1 MLSSSTPGPFQSI
14 QGYVSRVHRRLRLA
28 LASRGLGATVVV
40 ALLLT
45 LACVYVAN
53 QFAFSNSSIVS
64 SRAILFGS
72 LIAVLV
78 WVLIRPILRLNR
90 SRTAAQIEKSVP
102 AFDGRVETLVDQT
115 SGNKGA
121 EPNPLLDLLAED
133 TWRIAETAPTRY
145 VAGIGRVFA
154 YMGIT
159 VAAFAFLFWLGH
171 SGPGYW
177 GYGASRLWAGWL
189 EPGGPPLYQ
198 IVVEPGDTTI
208 RQGTDLL
215 VTAETIGFESTT
227 MQLDAKF
234 ASSVDWEQASMQR
247 QLEGSG
253 FEFAFAGVREPLRYY
268 VTAGGIR
275 SEEFE
280 VNVVEMPHVENLKLT
295 YHYPAW
301 TGMKPLVED
310 PGADLRAVAGTEVEV
325 EIQTDKP
332 LTDGILRVNNE
343 ESLRLDADGLQATG
357 RLKVGKEGEYFIA
370 AMYQGEIVRLTQ
382 DFFISVVPD
391 KKPVVKFLRPGR
403 DAKATSIE
411 EVATEFQ
418 AHDDF
423 GLRSFDLHYSVNGEE
438 FQKEPLLERRGRRE
452 SKASH
457 TFYLEEMGSDYSEAE
472 DVIDAQLSP
481 VANLE
486 PGDLV
491 SYYAVA
497 RDGKTAVQTDMFFI
511 EVRPFE
517 LEFFQRQAA
526 GGGMP
531 GGGEQTEIS
540 RRQKEILAATWNLI
554 QESKDPDGQSK
565 AEIRE
570 NSLLLSEFQLKL
582 RDQAE
587 TLARRVKAR
596 QLLGTNKDFEAFV
609 ENIEKAAEYMGPAG
623 LLLEEQELQESISP
637 EQKSLRHLR
646 RAESIF
652 RRIELAFGRGGGGGQ
667 KGRDL
672 ADMFELEMDLE
683 KNQYET
689 GTGSPQQLEREID
702 EALEKLRELA
712 KRQEKL
718 AEQQRASQARTF
730 SQRWQQEMLRREAE
744 ELRRRLEELQQRQQA
759 SQQQSGQQSQQSGQ
773 QQSQGQS
780 GQQSQQQSQGQSGQQ
795 SQQQSGQQSGQQQS
809 SRQGSGSSGSPRLE
823 SAIRNLQ
830 QAAQDMQ
837 ASQSASGQQNSRLS
851 RQQSQAYARRARDEL
866 AEALRKL
873 AGRRRQQTDS
883 AISDIAKRA
892 AQLTQQQ
899 KEIAGRLTQALQD
912 ALREIQKSGG
922 TVRGK
927 IPSGMSPREE
937 LELAE
942 RKTKMQEEVEAL
954 EREIQQ
960 TARRMEN
967 GEASRKLRE
976 ALGDLQQSE
985 VGSRL
990 RKAAMYIRRGYA
1002 VHIAQSEAGVTRALE
1017 KLQQQVGDAERLAA
1031 GEGQGVD
1038 QGLERY
1044 LAELEELRRQ
1054 LEEAAGLGRP
1064 TGGEPGQGSRRGQDP
1079 QGAQGAEARQPGS
1092 ESGPG
1097 QQGQR
1102 AGQQPGGGRQQG
1114 SQQGARQSG
1123 QQEGQGAGQG
1133 EGERQGLR
1141 PGQGER
1147 LSTGGREGPNF
1158 TRGQPEGGPM
1168 QWSGSANNFGGRR
1181 PQGGVRAWDAG
1192 TLADVQRALRQA
1204 VEELPGLTQQLR
1216 REGIDEQEL
1225 AELRR
1230 FVAGLSQSRFP
1241 GNPQLLEKEHRKVL
1255 ALLEQLEL
1263 QVRRQVEQEKGNFQ
1277 VRVTGTNPVPEQYR
1291 EAVAEYFRRLSQGR

>member
-78 WVLIRPILRLNR
+78 WVLVRPLLRLDR

-154 YMGIT
+154 YMG
-159 VAAFAFLFWLGH
+159 VAVAGFAFLFWLGH

-215 VTAETIGFESTT
+215 VSAETIGFESST

-253 FEFAFAGVREPLRYY
+253 FEFAFVGVREPLRYY

-310 PGADLRAVAGTEVEV
+310 PGGDLRAVAGTEVEV
-325 EIQTDKP
+325 EIETDKP

-403 DAKATSIE
+403 DSKATSIE

-418 AHDDF
+418 ARDDF

-481 VANLE
+481 AANLE

-531 GGGEQTEIS
+531 GGAEQTEIS

-623 LLLEEQELQESISP
+623 LLLEKQKLQESISP

-652 RRIELAFGRGGGGGQ
+652 RRIELTFGRGGAGGQ
-667 KGRDL
+667 GGRDL

-689 GTGSPQQLEREID
+689 GAGSPRQLEREID

-718 AEQQRASQARTF
+718 AEQQRAAQAQTF

-759 SQQQSGQQSQQSGQ
+759 GQQQSGQQSGQQSQQSGQ
-773 QQSQGQS
+773 SQG
-780 GQQSQQQSQGQSGQQ
+780 QQSQGQSGQQ
-795 SQQQSGQQSGQQQS
+795 SQQQSGQRSGQQQS
-809 SRQGSGSSGSPRLE
+809 SRQGSGSASSSRLQ
-823 SAIRNLQ
+823 SAIRNLE

-892 AQLTQQQ
+892 AQLTEQQ
-899 KEIAGRLTQALQD
+899 KEIAERLNQALQD
-912 ALREIQKSGG
+912 ALREIQESGG

-967 GEASRKLRE
+967 GDASRKLRE
-976 ALGDLQQSE
+976 ALGDLQQSA
-985 VGSRL
+985 VGTRL
-990 RKAAMYIRRGYA
+990 GKAAAYIRQGYA
-1002 VHIAQSEAGVTRALE
+1002 VHIAQSEEGVTRALE
-1017 KLQQQVGDAERLAA
+1017 KLQQQVGEAERLAA
-1031 GEGQGVD
+1031 GEGQGGD

-1054 LEEAAGLGRP
+1054 LEEAAGLGRQ
-1064 TGGEPGQGSRRGQDP
+1064 TSEEPGQGSRRGQNP
-1079 QGAQGAEARQPGS
+1079 QGAQGAEGRQPGS
-1092 ESGPG
+1092 ENGPG

-1102 AGQQPGGGRQQG
+1102 EGQQPGGGRQQG
-1114 SQQGARQSG
+1114 ERQSG

-1133 EGERQGLR
+1133 EGEQQGLR

-1158 TRGQPEGGPM
+1158 TRGEREGGPM
-1168 QWSGSANNFGGRR
+1168 QWSGSASNFGGRR
-1181 PQGGVRAWDAG
+1181 LQGGVRAWDAG

-1204 VEELPGLTQQLR
+1204 VQELPGLTRQLR

-1241 GNPQLLEKEHRKVL
+1241 GNPELLEKEHRKVL
-1255 ALLEQLEL
+1255 ALLEQLDL

-1277 VRVTGTNPVPEQYR
+1277 VRVTGADPVPEQYR

>member
-115 SGNKGA
+115 SGNNGA
-121 EPNPLLDLLAED
+121 DANPLLDLLAED

-145 VAGIGRVFA
+145 VAGVGRVFA
-154 YMGIT
+154 YMGVA

-253 FEFAFAGVREPLRYY
+253 FEFAFVGVREPLRYY

-310 PGADLRAVAGTEVEV
+310 PGGDIRAVAGTEVEV

-526 GGGMP
+526 GGGMM
-531 GGGEQTEIS
+531 GGAEQTEIS

-623 LLLEEQELQESISP
+623 LLLEEQELEESLSP

-652 RRIELAFGRGGGGGQ
+652 RRIELSFGRGGAGGQ
-667 KGRDL
+667 GGRDL

-718 AEQQRASQARTF
+718 AEQQRPSQAQTF
-730 SQRWQQEMLRREAE
+730 SQRWQQEMLQREAE
-744 ELRRRLEELQQRQQA
+744 ELRRRLEELQQRQKAAQ
-759 SQQQSGQQSQQSGQ
+759 QQSQQSG

-780 GQQSQQQSQGQSGQQ
+780 GQQSGQQSQGQSGQQ

-809 SRQGSGSSGSPRLE
+809 SRQGSGSVSSSRLQ

-837 ASQSASGQQNSRLS
+837 ASQSASGQQNSRLT

-922 TVRGK
+922 TVRGR

-942 RKTKMQEEVEAL
+942 RKRKMQEEVEAL

-967 GEASRKLRE
+967 GDASRKLRE
-976 ALGDLQQSE
+976 ALGDLQQSAVE
-985 VGSRL
+985 TRL
-990 RKAAMYIRRGYA
+990 GKAAEYIRQGYA
-1002 VHIAQSEAGVTRALE
+1002 VHIAQSEEGVTRALE
-1017 KLQQQVGDAERLAA
+1017 KLEQQVGEAERLAA
-1031 GEGQGVD
+1031 GEGQGGD

-1064 TGGEPGQGSRRGQDP
+1064 TGGEPGQGSQRGQDP

-1114 SQQGARQSG
+1114 SQHGARQSG
-1123 QQEGQGAGQG
+1123 QREGQGAGQG
-1133 EGERQGLR
+1133 EGEQQGLR

-1147 LSTGGREGPNF
+1147 LSAGGREGPNF
-1158 TRGQPEGGPM
+1158 TRGEREGGPM
-1168 QWSGSANNFGGRR
+1168 QWSGSASNFGGRR
-1181 PQGGVRAWDAG
+1181 LQGGVRAWDAG

-1204 VEELPGLTQQLR
+1204 VQELPGLTRQLR

-1241 GNPQLLEKEHRKVL
+1241 GNPQLLEEEHRKVL

-1277 VRVTGTNPVPEQYR
+1277 VRVTGTDPVPEQYR

>member
-1 MLSSSTPGPFQSI
+1 MLSSSTPGPLQSI
-14 QGYVSRVHRRLRLA
+14 QGYVSRVHTRLRLA
-28 LASRGLGATVVV
+28 LASRGLGATVVT

-45 LACVYVAN
+45 LACVYIAN
-53 QFAFSNSSIVS
+53 RFAFSNSSIVS
-64 SRAILFGS
+64 SRAILFGT

-78 WVLIRPILRLNR
+78 WILIRPLLRLNR
-90 SRTAAQIEKSVP
+90 GRTAAQIEKSVP

-121 EPNPLLDLLAED
+121 EPNPFLDLLAED
-133 TWRIAETAPTRY
+133 TWRIAETAPARY

-154 YMGIT
+154 YMGVA

-177 GYGASRLWAGWL
+177 GYGASQLWAGWL
-189 EPGGPPLYQ
+189 EPGAPPLYQ

-208 RQGTDLL
+208 RQGSDLL
-215 VTAETIGFESTT
+215 VAAETIGFESAT
-227 MQLDAKF
+227 MQLFAKF
-234 ASSVDWEQASMQR
+234 SSSVDWEQASMQR

-268 VTAGGIR
+268 VTAGGVR

-301 TGMKPLVED
+301 TGMKLLVED
-310 PGADLRAVAGTEVEV
+310 PGGDIRAVAGTEVEV
-325 EIQTDKP
+325 EIETDKP
-332 LTDGILRVNNE
+332 LTDGILRVNGE
-343 ESLRLDADGLQATG
+343 ESLRLEADGLRTTG
-357 RLKVGKEGEYFIA
+357 RLKVGKEGEYFVA
-370 AMYQGEIVRLTQ
+370 AMYKGEIVRLTQ

-403 DAKATSIE
+403 DSKATSIE

-418 AHDDF
+418 ARDDF
-423 GLRSFDLHYSVNGEE
+423 GLRSFDLYYSVNGGEV
-438 FQKEPLLERRGRRE
+438 QKEPLLDRRGRRE

-472 DVIDAQLSP
+472 DVIDEQLSP
-481 VANLE
+481 AAFLQ

-497 RDGKTAVQTDMFFI
+497 RDGKTAVQTDMYFI
-511 EVRPFE
+511 KVRPFE
-517 LEFFQRQAA
+517 LAFFQRQAS
-526 GGGMP
+526 GGAMM

-540 RRQKEILAATWNLI
+540 RRQKEILTATWNLI
-554 QESKDPDGQSK
+554 QESKDPEGQSK

-570 NSLLLSEFQLKL
+570 SSLLLSEFQLKL
-582 RDQAE
+582 RDQAQ

-609 ENIEKAAEYMGPAG
+609 ENVEKAAEHMGPTG
-623 LLLEEQELQESISP
+623 LLLKEQKLTEAISP
-637 EQKSLRHLR
+637 EQKALRHLR

-652 RRIELAFGRGGGGGQ
+652 RRIEIAFGRGGAGGQ
-667 KGRDL
+667 RGRDL

-689 GTGSPQQLEREID
+689 GAGSPQQLEREID

-718 AEQQRASQARTF
+718 AERQQASQTPTF

-759 SQQQSGQQSQQSGQ
+759 AQRSPGQQQSGQQSG
-773 QQSQGQS
+773 
-780 GQQSQQQSQGQSGQQ
+780 QQSQGQSGQQ

-809 SRQGSGSSGSPRLE
+809 SGQGSGSGSSSRLQ

-837 ASQSASGQQNSRLS
+837 ASQSASGQQNSPLG
-851 RQQSQAYARRARDEL
+851 RQQSQAYARRALDEL
-866 AEALRKL
+866 EEALRKL
-873 AGRRRQQTDS
+873 ASRRRQQTDS

-899 KEIAGRLTQALQD
+899 KEIAERLNQALQD

-922 TVRGK
+922 TVRGR

-960 TARRMEN
+960 TARRMED

-985 VGSRL
+985 VGTRL
-990 RKAAMYIRRGYA
+990 GNAARYIRQGWA
-1002 VHIAQSEAGVTRALE
+1002 VHIAQSEEGVTRALE
-1017 KLQQQVGDAERLAA
+1017 KLQQQTGEAERLAA
-1031 GEGQGVD
+1031 AEGQGGD

-1044 LAELEELRRQ
+1044 LAQLEELRRQ
-1054 LEEAAGLGRP
+1054 LEEAAGLGRQ
-1064 TGGEPGQGSRRGQDP
+1064 TGGEPGQGNQRGQDP
-1079 QGAQGAEARQPGS
+1079 HSAQGAEGRQPGS
-1092 ESGPG
+1092 ETGPG

-1102 AGQQPGGGRQQG
+1102 AGQQPGPGRQQG
-1114 SQQGARQSG
+1114 SQQGEGQSG
-1123 QQEGQGAGQG
+1123 RQRSQGTGQG

-1147 LSTGGREGPNF
+1147 LSAGWREGPTF
-1158 TRGQPEGGPM
+1158 TRGQREGGPM
-1168 QWSGSANNFGGRR
+1168 QWSGSASNFGGRR
-1181 PQGGVRAWDAG
+1181 LQGGARAWDAA

-1204 VEELPGLTQQLR
+1204 VQEIPGLTQQLR
-1216 REGIDEQEL
+1216 RKGIDEQEL

-1230 FVAGLSQSRFP
+1230 FVASLSHSRFP

-1277 VRVTGTNPVPEQYR
+1277 VRVVGAEPVPEQYR

>member
-78 WVLIRPILRLNR
+78 WVLVRPLLRLDR

-154 YMGIT
+154 YMG
-159 VAAFAFLFWLGH
+159 VAVAGFAFLFWLGH

-215 VTAETIGFESTT
+215 VSAETIGFESST

-253 FEFAFAGVREPLRYY
+253 FKFAFVGVREPLRYY

-310 PGADLRAVAGTEVEV
+310 PGGDLRAVAGTEVEV
-325 EIQTDKP
+325 EIETDKP

-403 DAKATSIE
+403 DSKATSIE

-418 AHDDF
+418 ARDDF

-481 VANLE
+481 AANLE

-531 GGGEQTEIS
+531 GGAEQTEIS

-623 LLLEEQELQESISP
+623 LLLEKQKLQESISP

-652 RRIELAFGRGGGGGQ
+652 RRIELTFGRGGAGGQ
-667 KGRDL
+667 GGRDL

-689 GTGSPQQLEREID
+689 GAGSPRQLEREID

-718 AEQQRASQARTF
+718 AEQQRAAQAQTF

-759 SQQQSGQQSQQSGQ
+759 GQQQSGQQSGQQSQQSGQ
-773 QQSQGQS
+773 SQG
-780 GQQSQQQSQGQSGQQ
+780 QQSQGQSGQQ
-795 SQQQSGQQSGQQQS
+795 SQQQSGQRSGQQQS
-809 SRQGSGSSGSPRLE
+809 SRQGSGSASSSRLQ
-823 SAIRNLQ
+823 SAIRNLE

-892 AQLTQQQ
+892 AQLTEQQ
-899 KEIAGRLTQALQD
+899 KEIAERLNQALQD
-912 ALREIQKSGG
+912 ALREIQESGG

-967 GEASRKLRE
+967 GDASRKLRE
-976 ALGDLQQSE
+976 ALGDLQQSA
-985 VGSRL
+985 VGTRL
-990 RKAAMYIRRGYA
+990 GKAAAYIRQGYA
-1002 VHIAQSEAGVTRALE
+1002 VHIAQSEEGVTRALE
-1017 KLQQQVGDAERLAA
+1017 KLQQQVGEAERLAA
-1031 GEGQGVD
+1031 GEGQGGD

-1054 LEEAAGLGRP
+1054 LEEAAGLGRQ
-1064 TGGEPGQGSRRGQDP
+1064 TSEEPGQGSRRGQNP
-1079 QGAQGAEARQPGS
+1079 QGAQGAEGRQPGS
-1092 ESGPG
+1092 ENGPG

-1102 AGQQPGGGRQQG
+1102 EGQQPGGGRQQG
-1114 SQQGARQSG
+1114 ERQSG

-1133 EGERQGLR
+1133 EGEQQGLR

-1158 TRGQPEGGPM
+1158 TRGEREGGPM
-1168 QWSGSANNFGGRR
+1168 QWSGSASNFGGRR
-1181 PQGGVRAWDAG
+1181 LQGGVRAWDAG

-1204 VEELPGLTQQLR
+1204 VQELPGLTRQLR

-1241 GNPQLLEKEHRKVL
+1241 GNPELLEKEHRKVL

-1277 VRVTGTNPVPEQYR
+1277 VRVTGADPVPEQYR

>member
-115 SGNKGA
+115 SGNNGA
-121 EPNPLLDLLAED
+121 DANPLLDLLAED

-145 VAGIGRVFA
+145 VAGVGRVFA
-154 YMGIT
+154 YMGVA

-253 FEFAFAGVREPLRYY
+253 FEFAFVGVREPLRYY

-310 PGADLRAVAGTEVEV
+310 PGGDIRAVAGTEVEV

-526 GGGMP
+526 GGGMM
-531 GGGEQTEIS
+531 GGAEQTEIS

-623 LLLEEQELQESISP
+623 LLLEEQELEESLSP

-652 RRIELAFGRGGGGGQ
+652 RRIELSFGRGGAGGQ
-667 KGRDL
+667 GGRDL

-718 AEQQRASQARTF
+718 AEQQRPSQAQTF
-730 SQRWQQEMLRREAE
+730 SQRWQQEMLQREAE
-744 ELRRRLEELQQRQQA
+744 ELRRRLEELQQRQKAAQ
-759 SQQQSGQQSQQSGQ
+759 QQSQQSG

-780 GQQSQQQSQGQSGQQ
+780 GQQSGQQSQGQSGQQ

-809 SRQGSGSSGSPRLE
+809 SRQGSGSVSSSRLQ

-922 TVRGK
+922 TVRGR

-942 RKTKMQEEVEAL
+942 RKRKMQEEVEAL

-967 GEASRKLRE
+967 GDASRKLRE
-976 ALGDLQQSE
+976 ALGDLQQSA
-985 VGSRL
+985 VGTRL
-990 RKAAMYIRRGYA
+990 GKAAEYIRQGYA
-1002 VHIAQSEAGVTRALE
+1002 VHIAQSEEGVTRALE
-1017 KLQQQVGDAERLAA
+1017 KLEQQVGEAERLAA
-1031 GEGQGVD
+1031 GEGQGGD

-1064 TGGEPGQGSRRGQDP
+1064 TGGEPGQGSQRGQDP

-1114 SQQGARQSG
+1114 SQHGARQSG
-1123 QQEGQGAGQG
+1123 QREGQGAGQG
-1133 EGERQGLR
+1133 EGEQQGLR

-1147 LSTGGREGPNF
+1147 LSAGGREGPNF
-1158 TRGQPEGGPM
+1158 TRGEREGGPM
-1168 QWSGSANNFGGRR
+1168 QWSGSASNFGGRR
-1181 PQGGVRAWDAG
+1181 LQGGVRAWDAG

-1204 VEELPGLTQQLR
+1204 VQELPGLTRQLR

-1241 GNPQLLEKEHRKVL
+1241 GNPQLLEEEHRKVL

-1277 VRVTGTNPVPEQYR
+1277 VRVTGTDPVPEQYR

>member
-45 LACVYVAN
+45 LVCVYVAN

-90 SRTAAQIEKSVP
+90 SQTAAQIEKSVP

-121 EPNPLLDLLAED
+121 QPNPLLDLLAED

-145 VAGIGRVFA
+145 VAGIGRVIA
-154 YMGIT
+154 YTGVA

-253 FEFAFAGVREPLRYY
+253 FEFAFVGVREPLRYY

-310 PGADLRAVAGTEVEV
+310 PGGDLRAVAGTEVEV
-325 EIQTDKP
+325 EIETDKP

-481 VANLE
+481 TANLE

-596 QLLGTNKDFEAFV
+596 QLSGTNKDFEAFV

-623 LLLEEQELQESISP
+623 LLLKERKLTESISP
-637 EQKSLRHLR
+637 EQKALRHLR

-652 RRIELAFGRGGGGGQ
+652 RRIELTFGRGGGGGQ

-718 AEQQRASQARTF
+718 AEQQRPSQAQTF

-759 SQQQSGQQSQQSGQ
+759 TQQQSGQQTG
-773 QQSQGQS
+773 QQSQGQ
-780 GQQSQQQSQGQSGQQ
+780 GQQSQQTGQQSQGQGQQ
-795 SQQQSGQQSGQQQS
+795 SQQQSGQQSQGQSGQQQS
-809 SRQGSGSSGSPRLE
+809 SQQGSGSAGSSRLQ

-837 ASQSASGQQNSRLS
+837 ASQSESG
-851 RQQSQAYARRARDEL
+851 QQSQAYARRARDEL

-873 AGRRRQQTDS
+873 AGRRRQQTDN

-899 KEIAGRLTQALQD
+899 KEIAERLDQALQD

-922 TVRGK
+922 TMRGK

-937 LELAE
+937 LELAD

-967 GEASRKLRE
+967 GDASRKLSE

-985 VGSRL
+985 VGTRL
-990 RKAAMYIRRGYA
+990 GKAALYIRQGYA
-1002 VHIAQSEAGVTRALE
+1002 VHIAQSEEGVTRALE
-1017 KLQQQVGDAERLAA
+1017 KLQQQVGEAERLAA
-1031 GEGQGVD
+1031 GEGQGGD

-1064 TGGEPGQGSRRGQDP
+1064 TGGEPGQGSQRGQAP
-1079 QGAQGAEARQPGS
+1079 QGAQRAEGRQPGS

-1102 AGQQPGGGRQQG
+1102 AGQQPGGGRQKG
-1114 SQQGARQSG
+1114 SQQGERQSG

-1147 LSTGGREGPNF
+1147 LSNGGREGPNF
-1158 TRGQPEGGPM
+1158 TRGQREGGPM
-1168 QWSGSANNFGGRR
+1168 QWSGSASNFGGRR

-1204 VEELPGLTQQLR
+1204 VQELPGLTRQLR

-1230 FVAGLSQSRFP
+1230 FVAGLAQSRFP

-1277 VRVTGTNPVPEQYR
+1277 VRVIGTEPVPEQYR

>member
-78 WVLIRPILRLNR
+78 WVLVRPLLRLDR

-154 YMGIT
+154 YMG
-159 VAAFAFLFWLGH
+159 VAVAGFAFLFWLGH

-215 VTAETIGFESTT
+215 VSAETIGFESST

-253 FEFAFAGVREPLRYY
+253 FKFAFVGVREPLRYY

-310 PGADLRAVAGTEVEV
+310 PGGDLRAVAGTEVEV
-325 EIQTDKP
+325 EIETDKP

-403 DAKATSIE
+403 DSKATSIE

-418 AHDDF
+418 ARDDF

-481 VANLE
+481 AANLE

-531 GGGEQTEIS
+531 GGAEQTEIS

-623 LLLEEQELQESISP
+623 LLLEKQKLQESISP

-652 RRIELAFGRGGGGGQ
+652 RRIELTFGRGGAGGQ
-667 KGRDL
+667 GGRDL

-689 GTGSPQQLEREID
+689 GAGSPRQLEREID

-718 AEQQRASQARTF
+718 AEQQRAAQAQTF

-759 SQQQSGQQSQQSGQ
+759 GQQQSGQQSGQQSQQSGQ
-773 QQSQGQS
+773 SQG
-780 GQQSQQQSQGQSGQQ
+780 QQSQGQSGQQ
-795 SQQQSGQQSGQQQS
+795 SQQQSGQRSGQQQS
-809 SRQGSGSSGSPRLE
+809 SRQGSGSASSSRLQ
-823 SAIRNLQ
+823 SAIRNLE

-892 AQLTQQQ
+892 AQLTEQQ
-899 KEIAGRLTQALQD
+899 KEIAERLNQALQD
-912 ALREIQKSGG
+912 ALREIQESGG

-967 GEASRKLRE
+967 GDASRKLRE
-976 ALGDLQQSE
+976 ALGDLQQSA
-985 VGSRL
+985 VGTRL
-990 RKAAMYIRRGYA
+990 GKAAAYIRQGYA
-1002 VHIAQSEAGVTRALE
+1002 VHIAQSEEGVTRALE
-1017 KLQQQVGDAERLAA
+1017 KLQQQVGEAERLAA
-1031 GEGQGVD
+1031 GEGQGGD

-1054 LEEAAGLGRP
+1054 LEEAAGLGRQ
-1064 TGGEPGQGSRRGQDP
+1064 TSEEPGQGSRRGQNP
-1079 QGAQGAEARQPGS
+1079 QGAQGAEGRQPGS
-1092 ESGPG
+1092 ENGPG

-1102 AGQQPGGGRQQG
+1102 EGQQPGGGRQQG
-1114 SQQGARQSG
+1114 ERQSG

-1133 EGERQGLR
+1133 EGEQQGLR

-1158 TRGQPEGGPM
+1158 TRGEREGGPM
-1168 QWSGSANNFGGRR
+1168 QWSGSASNFGGRR
-1181 PQGGVRAWDAG
+1181 LQGGVRAWDAG

-1204 VEELPGLTQQLR
+1204 VQELPGLTRQLR
-1216 REGIDEQEL
+1216 GEGIDEQEL

-1241 GNPQLLEKEHRKVL
+1241 GNPELLEKEHRKVL

-1277 VRVTGTNPVPEQYR
+1277 VRVTGADPVPEQYR

>member
-1 MLSSSTPGPFQSI
+1 MLSSSTPGPLQSI
-14 QGYVSRVHRRLRLA
+14 QGYVSRVHTRLRLA
-28 LASRGLGATVVV
+28 LASRGLGATVVT

-45 LACVYVAN
+45 LACVYIAN
-53 QFAFSNSSIVS
+53 RFAFSNSSIVS
-64 SRAILFGS
+64 SRAILFGT

-78 WVLIRPILRLNR
+78 WVLIRPLLRLNR
-90 SRTAAQIEKSVP
+90 GRTAAQIEKSVP

-121 EPNPLLDLLAED
+121 EPNPFLDLLAED
-133 TWRIAETAPTRY
+133 TWRIAETAPARY

-154 YMGIT
+154 YMGVA

-177 GYGASRLWAGWL
+177 GYGASQLWAGWL
-189 EPGGPPLYQ
+189 EPGAPPLYQ

-208 RQGTDLL
+208 RQGSDLL
-215 VTAETIGFESTT
+215 VAAETIGFESAT
-227 MQLDAKF
+227 MQLFAKF
-234 ASSVDWEQASMQR
+234 SSSVDWEQASMQR

-268 VTAGGIR
+268 VTAGGVR

-301 TGMKPLVED
+301 TGMKLLVED
-310 PGADLRAVAGTEVEV
+310 PGGDIRAVAGTEVEV
-325 EIQTDKP
+325 EIETDKP
-332 LTDGILRVNNE
+332 LTDGILRVNGE
-343 ESLRLDADGLQATG
+343 ESLRLEADGLRTTG
-357 RLKVGKEGEYFIA
+357 RLKVGKEGEYFVA
-370 AMYQGEIVRLTQ
+370 AMYKGEIVRLTQ

-403 DAKATSIE
+403 DSKATSIE

-418 AHDDF
+418 ARDDF
-423 GLRSFDLHYSVNGEE
+423 GLRSFDLYYSVNGGEV
-438 FQKEPLLERRGRRE
+438 QKEPLLDRRGRRE

-472 DVIDAQLSP
+472 DVIDEQLSP
-481 VANLE
+481 AAFLQ

-497 RDGKTAVQTDMFFI
+497 RDGKTAVQTDMYFI

-517 LEFFQRQAA
+517 LAFFQRQAS
-526 GGGMP
+526 GGAMM

-540 RRQKEILAATWNLI
+540 RRQKEILTATWNLI
-554 QESKDPDGQSK
+554 QESKDPEGQSK

-570 NSLLLSEFQLKL
+570 SSLLLSEFQLKL
-582 RDQAE
+582 RDQAQ

-609 ENIEKAAEYMGPAG
+609 ENVEKAAEHMGPTG
-623 LLLEEQELQESISP
+623 LLLKEQKLTEAISP
-637 EQKSLRHLR
+637 EQKALRHLR

-652 RRIELAFGRGGGGGQ
+652 RRIEIAFGRGGAGGQ
-667 KGRDL
+667 RGRDL

-689 GTGSPQQLEREID
+689 GAGSPQQLEREID

-718 AEQQRASQARTF
+718 AERQQASQTPTF

-759 SQQQSGQQSQQSGQ
+759 AQRSPGQQQSGQQSG
-773 QQSQGQS
+773 
-780 GQQSQQQSQGQSGQQ
+780 QQSQGQSGQQ

-809 SRQGSGSSGSPRLE
+809 SGQGSGSGSSSRLQ

-837 ASQSASGQQNSRLS
+837 ASQSASGQQNSPLG
-851 RQQSQAYARRARDEL
+851 RQQSQAYARRALDEL
-866 AEALRKL
+866 EEALRKL
-873 AGRRRQQTDS
+873 ASRRRQQTDS

-899 KEIAGRLTQALQD
+899 KEIAERLNQALQD

-922 TVRGK
+922 TVRGR

-960 TARRMEN
+960 TARRMED

-985 VGSRL
+985 VGTRL
-990 RKAAMYIRRGYA
+990 GNAARYIRQGWA
-1002 VHIAQSEAGVTRALE
+1002 VHIAQSEEGVTRALE
-1017 KLQQQVGDAERLAA
+1017 KLQQQTGEAERLAA
-1031 GEGQGVD
+1031 AEGQGGD

-1044 LAELEELRRQ
+1044 LAQLEELRRQ
-1054 LEEAAGLGRP
+1054 LEEAAGLGRQ
-1064 TGGEPGQGSRRGQDP
+1064 TGGEPGQGNQRGQDP
-1079 QGAQGAEARQPGS
+1079 HSAQGAEGRQPGS
-1092 ESGPG
+1092 ETGPG

-1102 AGQQPGGGRQQG
+1102 AGQQPGPGRQQG
-1114 SQQGARQSG
+1114 SQQGEGQSG
-1123 QQEGQGAGQG
+1123 RQRSQGTGQG

-1147 LSTGGREGPNF
+1147 LSAGWREGPTF
-1158 TRGQPEGGPM
+1158 TRGQREGGPM
-1168 QWSGSANNFGGRR
+1168 QWSGSASNFGGRR
-1181 PQGGVRAWDAG
+1181 LQGGARAWDAA

-1204 VEELPGLTQQLR
+1204 VQEIPGLTQQLR
-1216 REGIDEQEL
+1216 RKGIDEQEL

-1230 FVAGLSQSRFP
+1230 FVASLSHSRFP

-1277 VRVTGTNPVPEQYR
+1277 VRVVGAEPVPEQYR

>member
-1 MLSSSTPGPFQSI
+1 MLIPPSPGPFQSV

-28 LASRGLGATVVV
+28 LASRGLGATVVT

-45 LACVYVAN
+45 LACVYITN
-53 QFAFSNSSIVS
+53 QFAFSNSSVVS
-64 SRAILFGS
+64 SRAILFGT

-78 WVLIRPILRLNR
+78 WVLIRPLLRLDR

-102 AFDGRVETLVDQT
+102 AFDGRVETLVDRT

-121 EPNPLLDLLAED
+121 EPNPFLDLLAED
-133 TWRIAETAPTRY
+133 TWRIAETAPARY

-154 YMGIT
+154 YMGVA

-177 GYGASRLWAGWL
+177 GYGASQLWAGWL
-189 EPGGPPLYQ
+189 EPGASPLYQ

-208 RQGTDLL
+208 RQGSDLL
-215 VTAETIGFESTT
+215 IAAETIGFEATT
-227 MQLDAKF
+227 MQLFAKF
-234 ASSVDWEQASMQR
+234 SSSVDWEQASMQR

-280 VNVVEMPHVENLKLT
+280 VNVVEMPHVEHLKLT
-295 YHYPAW
+295 YHYPGW
-301 TGMKPLVED
+301 TGMKPLIED
-310 PGADLRAVAGTEVEV
+310 PGGDIRAVAGTEVKV
-325 EIQTDKP
+325 EIETDKP
-332 LTDGILRVNNE
+332 LTEGILRVNSE
-343 ESLRLDADGLQATG
+343 ESLRLQPDGLRTTG
-357 RLKVGKEGEYFIA
+357 RLKVGKEGEYFVA
-370 AMYQGEIVRLTQ
+370 AMYRGEIVRLTQ

-403 DAKATSIE
+403 DSKATSIE

-418 AHDDF
+418 ARDDF
-423 GLRSFDLHYSVNGEE
+423 GLRSFDLHYSVNGGE
-438 FQKEPLLERRGRRE
+438 FQKEPLLDRRGRRE
-452 SKASH
+452 SKASY

-472 DVIDAQLSP
+472 GATDEQLSP
-481 VANLE
+481 AANLQ

-517 LEFFQRQAA
+517 LEFFQRQAS
-526 GGGMP
+526 GGGLM
-531 GGGEQTEIS
+531 GSGGEQTQIS
-540 RRQKEILAATWNLI
+540 RRQKEILTATWNLI
-554 QESKDPDGQSK
+554 QESKDPEGQSK

-570 NSLLLSEFQLKL
+570 NALLLSEIQLKL
-582 RDQAE
+582 RDQAQ

-609 ENIEKAAEYMGPAG
+609 ENIEQAAEHMGPAG
-623 LLLEEQELQESISP
+623 LLLKEQKLTESISP
-637 EQKSLRHLR
+637 EQKALRHLR

-652 RRIELAFGRGGGGGQ
+652 RRIEISFGRGGAGGQ
-667 KGRDL
+667 GGRDL

-689 GTGSPQQLEREID
+689 GARSPQQLEREID

-718 AEQQRASQARTF
+718 AERQRVSQAPTF
-730 SQRWQQEMLRREAE
+730 SQRWEQEMLRREAE

-759 SQQQSGQQSQQSGQ
+759 AQRNSGQRSG

-780 GQQSQQQSQGQSGQQ
+780 GQQSQQRSGQP
-795 SQQQSGQQSGQQQS
+795 SGQQQS
-809 SRQGSGSSGSPRLE
+809 SRQGSGSGGSSRLQ
-823 SAIRNLQ
+823 SVIRNLQ
-830 QAAQDMQ
+830 QAAQDMR
-837 ASQSASGQQNSRLS
+837 ASQSASGQQNSPLGQ
-851 RQQSQAYARRARDEL
+851 QQSQAYARRALDEL
-866 AEALRKL
+866 EEALRKL
-873 AGRRRQQTDS
+873 GDRRRQQTS
-883 AISDIAKRA
+883 GAISDIAKRA

-899 KEIAGRLTQALQD
+899 KEIAERLNQALQD
-912 ALREIQKSGG
+912 ALQEIQESGG
-922 TVRGK
+922 TVRGR
-927 IPSGMSPREE
+927 IPSGIPPSEE
-937 LELAE
+937 LKLAK
-942 RKTKMQEEVEAL
+942 RKTEMQEEVEAL

-960 TARRMEN
+960 TARRMED

-985 VGSRL
+985 VGTRL
-990 RKAAMYIRRGYA
+990 GKAAAYIRQGYA
-1002 VHIAQSEAGVTRALE
+1002 VHIAQSERGVTRALE
-1017 KLQQQVGDAERLAA
+1017 NLQQQIGEAERLAA
-1031 GEGQGVD
+1031 AEGHGGE
-1038 QGLERY
+1038 QGLERH
-1044 LAELEELRRQ
+1044 LAQLEELRRR
-1054 LEEAAGLGRP
+1054 LEEAAGLGRQN
-1064 TGGEPGQGSRRGQDP
+1064 GGEPGQGNQRGQDP
-1079 QGAQGAEARQPGS
+1079 NSAQGAEGQQPGS
-1092 ESGPG
+1092 QNAPG

-1102 AGQQPGGGRQQG
+1102 AGQQPGMGRQQG
-1114 SQQGARQSG
+1114 SQQGERQSSQQGGQGTGQGDG
-1123 QQEGQGAGQG
+1123 QQ
-1133 EGERQGLR
+1133 QGLR
-1141 PGQGER
+1141 PGQREQ
-1147 LSTGGREGPNF
+1147 LSAGGREGPTF
-1158 TRGQPEGGPM
+1158 TRGQREGGPM
-1168 QWSGSANNFGGRR
+1168 QWGGSASNFGGRSL
-1181 PQGGVRAWDAG
+1181 QDGVRIWDAG
-1192 TLADVQRALRQA
+1192 TLADVQRALRRA
-1204 VEELPGLTQQLR
+1204 VQQIPGLTQQLR
-1216 REGIDEQEL
+1216 RKGIDAQEL

-1241 GNPQLLEKEHRKVL
+1241 GNPRLLEKEHRKVL

-1263 QVRRQVEQEKGNFQ
+1263 EVRRQVEQEKGNFQ
-1277 VRVTGTNPVPEQYR
+1277 VRVIGAEPVPEQYR

>member
-1 MLSSSTPGPFQSI
+1 MLTPPSPGPFQSV

-28 LASRGLGATVVV
+28 LASRGLGATVVT

-45 LACVYVAN
+45 LACVYIAN
-53 QFAFSNSSIVS
+53 QFAFSNSSVVS
-64 SRAILFGS
+64 SRVILFGT

-78 WVLIRPILRLNR
+78 WVLIRPLLHLNR

-115 SGNKGA
+115 SGNKG
-121 EPNPLLDLLAED
+121 EKPNPLIDLLAED
-133 TWRIAETAPTRY
+133 TWRIAETAPARY

-154 YMGIT
+154 YMGVA

-177 GYGASRLWAGWL
+177 GYGASQLWAGWL
-189 EPGGPPLYQ
+189 EPGASPLYQ

-208 RQGTDLL
+208 RQGSDLL
-215 VTAETIGFESTT
+215 IAAETIGFEATT
-227 MQLDAKF
+227 MQLFAKF
-234 ASSVDWEQASMQR
+234 SSSVDWEQASMQR

-268 VTAGGIR
+268 VSAGGIR

-280 VNVVEMPHVENLKLT
+280 VNVVQMPHVEHLKLT

-301 TGMKPLVED
+301 TGMKPLIED
-310 PGADLRAVAGTEVEV
+310 PGGDIRAVAGTEVEV
-325 EIQTDKP
+325 EIETDKP
-332 LTDGILRVNNE
+332 LTEGILRVNSE
-343 ESLRLDADGLQATG
+343 ESLRLEPDGLRTTG
-357 RLKVGKEGEYFIA
+357 RLKVGKEGEYFVA
-370 AMYQGEIVRLTQ
+370 AMYKGEIVRLTQ

-403 DAKATSIE
+403 DSKATSIE

-418 AHDDF
+418 ARDDF
-423 GLRSFDLHYSVNGEE
+423 GLRSFDLHYSVNGGE
-438 FQKEPLLERRGRRE
+438 FQKEPLLDRRGRRE

-457 TFYLEEMGSDYSEAE
+457 TFYLEEMDSDYSEAE
-472 DVIDAQLSP
+472 GVIDEQLSP
-481 VANLE
+481 AANLQ

-517 LEFFQRQAA
+517 LEFFQRQAS
-526 GGGMP
+526 GGGLM
-531 GGGEQTEIS
+531 GSGGEQTQIS
-540 RRQKEILAATWNLI
+540 RRQKEILTATWNLI
-554 QESKDPDGQSK
+554 QESKDPEGQSK

-570 NSLLLSEFQLKL
+570 NALLLSEIQLKL
-582 RDQAE
+582 RDQAQ

-609 ENIEKAAEYMGPAG
+609 ENIEKAAEHMGPAG
-623 LLLEEQELQESISP
+623 LLLKEQKLTESISP
-637 EQKSLRHLR
+637 EQKALRHLR

-652 RRIELAFGRGGGGGQ
+652 RRIEISFGRGGAGGQ
-667 KGRDL
+667 GGRDL

-689 GTGSPQQLEREID
+689 GARSPQQLEREID

-718 AEQQRASQARTF
+718 AERQRASQAPTF
-730 SQRWQQEMLRREAE
+730 SPRWEQEMLRREAE
-744 ELRRRLEELQQRQQA
+744 ELRRRLEELHQRQQA
-759 SQQQSGQQSQQSGQ
+759 AQRNSGQQQSGQQSG
-773 QQSQGQS
+773 
-780 GQQSQQQSQGQSGQQ
+780 QQSQGQSGQQ
-795 SQQQSGQQSGQQQS
+795 SQQQSGQPSGQQQS
-809 SRQGSGSSGSPRLE
+809 SRQGSGSAGSSRLQ
-823 SAIRNLQ
+823 SVIRNLQ
-830 QAAQDMQ
+830 QAAQDMR
-837 ASQSASGQQNSRLS
+837 ASQSASGQQNSPLG
-851 RQQSQAYARRARDEL
+851 RQQSQAYARRALDEL
-866 AEALRKL
+866 EEALRKL
-873 AGRRRQQTDS
+873 ADRRRQQASS

-899 KEIAGRLTQALQD
+899 KEIAERLNQALQD
-912 ALREIQKSGG
+912 ALQEIRKSGG

-927 IPSGMSPREE
+927 IPSGMSPSEE
-937 LELAE
+937 LKLAK
-942 RKTKMQEEVEAL
+942 RKTEMQEEVEAL

-960 TARRMEN
+960 TARRMED

-985 VGSRL
+985 VGTRL
-990 RKAAMYIRRGYA
+990 GNAARYIRQGWA
-1002 VHIAQSEAGVTRALE
+1002 VHIAQSEEGVTRALE
-1017 KLQQQVGDAERLAA
+1017 KLQQQTGEAERLAA
-1031 GEGQGVD
+1031 AEGHGGD

-1044 LAELEELRRQ
+1044 LAQLEELRRQ
-1054 LEEAAGLGRP
+1054 LEDAVGLGRQ
-1064 TGGEPGQGSRRGQDP
+1064 TGGEPGQDP
-1079 QGAQGAEARQPGS
+1079 NSTQRAEGRQPGS
-1092 ESGPG
+1092 ETGPG

-1102 AGQQPGGGRQQG
+1102 AGQQPGMGRQQG
-1114 SQQGARQSG
+1114 SQQGERQSSRQGGQGTGQGDG
-1123 QQEGQGAGQG
+1123 QQ
-1133 EGERQGLR
+1133 QGLR
-1141 PGQGER
+1141 PGQTEQ
-1147 LSTGGREGPNF
+1147 LSAGGREGPTF
-1158 TRGQPEGGPM
+1158 TRGQREGGPM
-1168 QWSGSANNFGGRR
+1168 QWGGSASNFGGRR

-1204 VEELPGLTQQLR
+1204 VQEIPGLTQQLR
-1216 REGIDEQEL
+1216 RKGIDAQEL

-1230 FVAGLSQSRFP
+1230 FVAGLSHSRFP
-1241 GNPQLLEKEHRKVL
+1241 GNPRLLEKEHRKVL

-1263 QVRRQVEQEKGNFQ
+1263 EVRRQVEQEKGNFQ
-1277 VRVTGTNPVPEQYR
+1277 VRVIGAEPVPEQYR

>member
-1 MLSSSTPGPFQSI
+1 MLIPPSPGPFQSV

-28 LASRGLGATVVV
+28 LASRGLGATVVT

-45 LACVYVAN
+45 LACVYIAN
-53 QFAFSNSSIVS
+53 QFAFSNSSVVS
-64 SRAILFGS
+64 SRAILFGT

-78 WVLIRPILRLNR
+78 WVLIRPLLRLDR
-90 SRTAAQIEKSVP
+90 GRTAAQIEKSVP

-115 SGNKGA
+115 SDNKG
-121 EPNPLLDLLAED
+121 EKPNPLIDLLAED
-133 TWRIAETAPTRY
+133 TWRIAEIAPVRY

-154 YMGIT
+154 YMGVT

-177 GYGASRLWAGWL
+177 GYGASQLWAGWL
-189 EPGGPPLYQ
+189 EPGGSPLYQ

-208 RQGTDLL
+208 RQGSDLL
-215 VTAETIGFESTT
+215 IAAETIGFEATT
-227 MQLDAKF
+227 MQLFAKF
-234 ASSVDWEQASMQR
+234 SSSVDWEQASMQR

-280 VNVVEMPHVENLKLT
+280 VNVVEMPHVEHLKLT
-295 YHYPAW
+295 YHYPGW
-301 TGMKPLVED
+301 TGMKPLIED
-310 PGADLRAVAGTEVEV
+310 PGGDIRAVAGTEVEV
-325 EIQTDKP
+325 EIETDKP
-332 LTDGILRVNNE
+332 LTEGILRVNSE
-343 ESLRLDADGLQATG
+343 ESLRLQPDGLRTTG
-357 RLKVGKEGEYFIA
+357 RLKVGKEGEYFVA
-370 AMYQGEIVRLTQ
+370 AMYRGEIVRLTQ

-403 DAKATSIE
+403 DSKATSIE

-418 AHDDF
+418 ARDDF
-423 GLRSFDLHYSVNGEE
+423 GLRSFDLHYSVNGGE
-438 FQKEPLLERRGRRE
+438 FQKEPLLDRRGRRE
-452 SKASH
+452 SKASY

-472 DVIDAQLSP
+472 GATDEQLSP
-481 VANLE
+481 AANLQ

-517 LEFFQRQAA
+517 LEFFQRQAS
-526 GGGMP
+526 GGGLM
-531 GGGEQTEIS
+531 GSGGEQTQIS
-540 RRQKEILAATWNLI
+540 RRQKEILTATWNLI
-554 QESKDPDGQSK
+554 QESKDPEGQSK

-570 NSLLLSEFQLKL
+570 NALLLSEIQLKL
-582 RDQAE
+582 RDQAQ

-609 ENIEKAAEYMGPAG
+609 ENIEQAAEHMGPAG
-623 LLLEEQELQESISP
+623 LLLKEQKLTESISP
-637 EQKSLRHLR
+637 EQKALRHLR

-652 RRIELAFGRGGGGGQ
+652 RRIEISFGRGGAGGQ
-667 KGRDL
+667 GGRDL

-689 GTGSPQQLEREID
+689 GARSPQQLEREID

-718 AEQQRASQARTF
+718 AERQRVSQAPTF
-730 SQRWQQEMLRREAE
+730 SQRWEQEMLRREAE

-759 SQQQSGQQSQQSGQ
+759 AQRSSGQQQSG

-780 GQQSQQQSQGQSGQQ
+780 GQQSQQRSGQP
-795 SQQQSGQQSGQQQS
+795 SGQQQS
-809 SRQGSGSSGSPRLE
+809 SRQGSGSGGSSRLQ
-823 SAIRNLQ
+823 SVIRNLQ
-830 QAAQDMQ
+830 QAAQDMR
-837 ASQSASGQQNSRLS
+837 ASQSASGQQNSPLGQ
-851 RQQSQAYARRARDEL
+851 QQSQAYARRALDEL
-866 AEALRKL
+866 EEALRKL
-873 AGRRRQQTDS
+873 GDRRRQQTS
-883 AISDIAKRA
+883 GAISDIAKRA

-899 KEIAGRLTQALQD
+899 KEIAERLNQALQD
-912 ALREIQKSGG
+912 ALQEIQKSGG
-922 TVRGK
+922 TVRGR
-927 IPSGMSPREE
+927 IPSGMSPSEE

-954 EREIQQ
+954 ESKIQQ
-960 TARRMEN
+960 TARRMED

-985 VGSRL
+985 VGTRL
-990 RKAAMYIRRGYA
+990 GKAAAYIRQGYA
-1002 VHIAQSEAGVTRALE
+1002 VHIAQSERGVTRALE
-1017 KLQQQVGDAERLAA
+1017 KLQRQVGEAERLAA
-1031 GEGQGVD
+1031 AEGHGGD
-1038 QGLERY
+1038 QDLERY
-1044 LAELEELRRQ
+1044 LAQLEELRRQ
-1054 LEEAAGLGRP
+1054 LEDAAGLGRQ
-1064 TGGEPGQGSRRGQDP
+1064 TGGEPGQGDQRGQDP
-1079 QGAQGAEARQPGS
+1079 HGAQRAEGRQPGS
-1092 ESGPG
+1092 ETGPG

-1114 SQQGARQSG
+1114 SQQGERQSSQQRGQGTGQGDG
-1123 QQEGQGAGQG
+1123 QQ
-1133 EGERQGLR
+1133 QGLR

-1147 LSTGGREGPNF
+1147 LSAGGREGPTF
-1158 TRGQPEGGPM
+1158 TRGQREGGPM
-1168 QWSGSANNFGGRR
+1168 QLGGSASNFGGRR
-1181 PQGGVRAWDAG
+1181 LQGGARAWDAA
-1192 TLADVQRALRQA
+1192 TLADVQRALRHA
-1204 VEELPGLTQQLR
+1204 VQEIPGLTQQLR
-1216 REGIDEQEL
+1216 RKGVDEQEL

-1230 FVAGLSQSRFP
+1230 FVAGLSHSRFP

-1277 VRVTGTNPVPEQYR
+1277 VRVIGAEPVPEQYR

>member
-1 MLSSSTPGPFQSI
+1 MLNSSTPSPFQSI
-14 QGYVSRVHRRLRLA
+14 EGYVSRVQRRLRLA
-28 LASRGLGATVVV
+28 LASRGLGATVVT

-45 LACVYVAN
+45 LACVYIAN
-53 QFAFSNSSIVS
+53 RFAFSNYSVVS
-64 SRAILFGS
+64 SRAILFGT

-78 WVLIRPILRLNR
+78 WVLIRPLLRLDR
-90 SRTAAQIEKSVP
+90 GRTAAQIEKSVP

-115 SGNKGA
+115 SDNKG
-121 EPNPLLDLLAED
+121 EKPNPLIDLLAED
-133 TWRIAETAPTRY
+133 TWRIAETAPVRY

-154 YMGIT
+154 YMGVA

-177 GYGASRLWAGWL
+177 GYGASKLWAGWL
-189 EPGGPPLYQ
+189 EPGASPLYQ

-208 RQGTDLL
+208 RQGSDLL
-215 VTAETIGFESTT
+215 IAAETIGFESTT
-227 MQLDAKF
+227 MQLFAKF
-234 ASSVDWEQASMQR
+234 SSSVDWEQASMQR
-247 QLEGSG
+247 QLGGSG

-268 VTAGGIR
+268 VAAGRIR

-280 VNVVEMPHVENLKLT
+280 VNVVEMPNVQSLKLT

-301 TGMKPLVED
+301 TGTKPLIED
-310 PGADLRAVAGTEVEV
+310 PGGDIRAVAGTEVEL
-325 EIQTDKP
+325 EIETDKP
-332 LTDGILRVNNE
+332 LAEGILRVNGE
-343 ESLRLDADGLQATG
+343 ESIRLQPDGLRTTG
-357 RLKVGKEGEYFIA
+357 RLKVGKEGEYFVA
-370 AMYQGEIVRLTQ
+370 AMYKGEIVRLTQ

-403 DAKATSIE
+403 DSKATSIE

-418 AHDDF
+418 ARDDF
-423 GLRSFDLHYSVNGEE
+423 GLRSFDLHYSVNGGE
-438 FQKEPLLERRGRRE
+438 FQKEPLLDRRGRRE
-452 SKASH
+452 SKASY
-457 TFYLEEMGSDYSEAE
+457 TFYLEEMSSDYSEAE
-472 DVIDAQLSP
+472 DVIDEQLSP
-481 VANLE
+481 AANLQ

-517 LEFFQRQAA
+517 LEFFQRQAS
-526 GGGMP
+526 GGGMM
-531 GGGEQTEIS
+531 GSGGEQTQIS
-540 RRQKEILAATWNLI
+540 RRQKEILTATWNLI
-554 QESKDPDGQSK
+554 QESKDPEGQSK

-570 NSLLLSEFQLKL
+570 NALLLSEIQLKL
-582 RDQAE
+582 RDQAQ

-609 ENIEKAAEYMGPAG
+609 ENIEQAAEHMGPAG
-623 LLLEEQELQESISP
+623 LLLKEQKLTESISP
-637 EQKSLRHLR
+637 EQKALRHLR

-652 RRIELAFGRGGGGGQ
+652 RRIEISFGRGGAGGQ
-667 KGRDL
+667 GGRDL

-689 GTGSPQQLEREID
+689 GAGSPQQLEREID

-718 AEQQRASQARTF
+718 AERQRASQAPTF
-730 SQRWQQEMLRREAE
+730 SQRWEQEMLRREAE

-759 SQQQSGQQSQQSGQ
+759 AQRSSGQQQSGQQSG
-773 QQSQGQS
+773 QQSQGR
-780 GQQSQQQSQGQSGQQ
+780 SGQQ
-795 SQQQSGQQSGQQQS
+795 SQQQSGQPSGQQQS
-809 SRQGSGSSGSPRLE
+809 SQQGSGSAGSSRLQ
-823 SAIRNLQ
+823 SVIRNLQ

-837 ASQSASGQQNSRLS
+837 ASQSTSGQQNSRLS
-851 RQQSQAYARRARDEL
+851 QQQSQAYARRALDEL
-866 AEALRKL
+866 EEALRKL
-873 AGRRRQQTDS
+873 ADRRRQQASS

-899 KEIAGRLTQALQD
+899 KEIAARLNQALQD
-912 ALREIQKSGG
+912 ALQEIRKSGG
-922 TVRGK
+922 AVRGR

-942 RKTKMQEEVEAL
+942 RKTRMQEEVEAL

-960 TARRMEN
+960 TARRMED

-985 VGSRL
+985 VGTRL
-990 RKAAMYIRRGYA
+990 GNAALNIRRGYA
-1002 VHIAQSEAGVTRALE
+1002 VHIAQSEGGVTRALE
-1017 KLQQQVGDAERLAA
+1017 KLQRQVGEAERLAA
-1031 GEGQGVD
+1031 AEGHGGD
-1038 QGLERY
+1038 QDLERY
-1044 LAELEELRRQ
+1044 LAQLEELRRQ
-1054 LEEAAGLGRP
+1054 LEDAAGLGRQ
-1064 TGGEPGQGSRRGQDP
+1064 TGGEPGQGNQRGQDP
-1079 QGAQGAEARQPGS
+1079 HSAQGAEGRQPGS
-1092 ESGPG
+1092 ETGPG

-1102 AGQQPGGGRQQG
+1102 AGQQPGMGRQQG
-1114 SQQGARQSG
+1114 SQQGERQSSRQGGQGTGQGDG
-1123 QQEGQGAGQG
+1123 QQ
-1133 EGERQGLR
+1133 QGLR

-1147 LSTGGREGPNF
+1147 LSAGGREGPTF
-1158 TRGQPEGGPM
+1158 TRGQREGGPM
-1168 QWSGSANNFGGRR
+1168 QWGGSASNFGGRR
-1181 PQGGVRAWDAG
+1181 LQDGARAWDAA

-1204 VEELPGLTQQLR
+1204 VQEIPGLTQQLR
-1216 REGIDEQEL
+1216 RKGIDAQEL

-1230 FVAGLSQSRFP
+1230 FVAGLSHSRFP

-1277 VRVTGTNPVPEQYR
+1277 VRVIGAEPVPEQYR